1 MDEMLTNGS
10 GPDPLDAGAFVP
22 CTGTDGG
29 AAQVALPF
37 DRLPFDDDSD
47 QPIRYAL
54 TARARRQVAPGA
66 LPALRVVP
74 PAGGGPRG
82 TARVDRRRGSIETDD
97 ADLDRPGDTRPSRAR
112 ALRRGGAHPTAIARQ
127 LGVDEL
133 IVRAWLGDVI
143 PTGRARPSDQRP
155 DTGDEVDDPRAAEE
169 RRIGREL
176 ARAAASAD
184 ARIRLGQDAGFAAGV
199 GLLSGLAVIDEYAI
213 TITTADI
220 DLAARVVD
228 WLHVH
233 AGVGR
238 SDLRV
243 VIRLGAE
250 VAGDLVRHRWASTLG
265 VPLDRVVPTRW
276 YHAPAP
282 DAVEAL
288 LRVPDPDLAVRI
300 SGWCDALLHPDPI
313 VDDLAF

>member
-1 MDEMLTNGS
+1 MTNGS
-10 GPDPLDAGAFVP
+10 GREPVDARVSETRVSAP
-22 CTGTDGG
+22 RAGTDGG

-37 DRLPFDDDSD
+37 DRLPFDDDSE
-47 QPIRYAL
+47 QPIQYAL
-54 TARARRQVAPGA
+54 TARARRRVAPDA

-74 PAGGGPRG
+74 PAGEHPRG
-82 TARVDRRRGSIETDD
+82 RGPVDRRRGSAEVDD

-133 IVRAWLGDVI
+133 IVRAWLGDVMPI
-143 PTGRARPSDQRP
+143 GRPRLQDQHPDPGDDQRA
-155 DTGDEVDDPRAAEE
+155 DDDRRA
-169 RRIGREL
+169 GLEL
-176 ARAAASAD
+176 ARASASAD
-184 ARIRLGQDAGFAAGV
+184 ARTRLLQDAGFAAGV
-199 GLLSGLAVIDEYAI
+199 GLLSGLAVIDAYAI

-233 AGVGR
+233 AGVARG
-238 SDLRV
+238 DLRV
-243 VIRLGAE
+243 VIRLGPE
-250 VAGDLVRHRWASTLG
+250 VAGDLVRHRWASILG
-265 VPLDRVVPTRW
+265 VPIDRVVPTRW

-288 LRVPDPDLAVRI
+288 LRVPDADLAVRI
-300 SGWCDALLHPDPI
+300 SGWCDALLHPAPI